1 MVSHG
6 TFADTITFV
15 VSVAGSMVVAVVN
28 TAGFVAFLSNKSFIA
43 HTLALHA
50 FSVDTSFACF
60 RHAIGTGPSFAA
72 NTFRDFFTFLRLR
85 KLATS
90 VRRVALVEAFLPA
103 AVFTGETICAFTFV
117 VLFIHA
123 FSMTRACI
131 WALPY

>member
-1 MVSHG
+1 MVTHG
-6 TFADTITFV
+6 AFTDTITFV

-28 TAGFVAFLSNKSFIA
+28 TAGFVAFLSHEAFIA
-43 HTLALHA
+43 YALAFHA
-50 FSVDTSFACF
+50 FSVDTSFARF
-60 RHAIGTGPSFAA
+60 RHAISTSPSFTAH
-72 NTFRDFFTFLRLR
+72 TFRDFFTFLRLS

-117 VLFIHA
+117 VLLIHA

-131 WALPY
+131 WTLSY